1 LVVIVKF
8 VGSLRGMAGR
18 GTRTFD
24 FGKSLLLRDAFAR
37 MGEELPK
44 LKPALAGSRASMLVM
59 VNGKEISILKGM
71 ETVVHD
77 GDELVLVP
85 VLHGG

>member
-1 LVVIVKF
+1 
-8 VGSLRGMAGR
+8 MAGKSKH
-18 GTRTFD
+18 TFN
-24 FGKSLLLRDAFAR
+24 FGKSIVLKDAFAT

-71 ETVVHD
+71 DTVVHD